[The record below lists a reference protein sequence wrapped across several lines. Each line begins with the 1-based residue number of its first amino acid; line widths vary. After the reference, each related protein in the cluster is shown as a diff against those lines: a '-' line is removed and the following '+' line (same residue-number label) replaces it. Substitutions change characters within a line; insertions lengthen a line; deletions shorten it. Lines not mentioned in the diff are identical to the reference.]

1 MVPTRVVMN
10 TELSTGRIE
19 PMQVTTLH
27 NEVIDLFSD
36 EQSRLWMDGEP
47 IVAVREQWGMVGLGT
62 AYRFVYISHT
72 DYEVVMLKD
81 ESLRHHQTPMT

>member
-1 MVPTRVVMN
+1 MN
-10 TELSTGRIE
+10 TELSTGRKK

-36 EQSRLWMDGEP
+36 EKSRLWMDGEP

-72 DYEVVMLKD
+72 DYEVVMLND
-81 ESLRHHQTPMT
+81 ESLRQQHSPVS

>member
-1 MVPTRVVMN
+1 
-10 TELSTGRIE
+10 
-19 PMQVTTLH
+19 MQVTTLH

-81 ESLRHHQTPMT
+81 ESLRQQQTPVP